1 MKPCVAPVGWRPEQ
15 GEVGG
20 NERKKGLW
28 ENRGQKRDNRK

>member
-1 MKPCVAPVGWRPEQ
+1 MKPSVAPVDWRQDQ

-28 ENRGQKRDNRK
+28 ENSGQKRNKRQ